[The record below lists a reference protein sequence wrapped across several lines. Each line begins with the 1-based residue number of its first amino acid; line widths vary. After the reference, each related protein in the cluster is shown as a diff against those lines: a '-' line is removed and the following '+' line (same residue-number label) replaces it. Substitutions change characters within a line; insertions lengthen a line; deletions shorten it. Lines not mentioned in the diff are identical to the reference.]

1 MYITNAVFFYSFL
14 VCGSQSGIHTFMGFL
29 GFNLLGVYCV
39 LVGAAWIY
47 GMLHALDAALIQPVL
62 P

>member
-14 VCGSQSGIHTFMGFL
+14 ACDRQSGIHTFVGFL

-39 LVGAAWIY
+39 LLGTVWIY
-47 GMLHALDAALIQPVL
+47 GMLLALDVL
-62 P
+62 L